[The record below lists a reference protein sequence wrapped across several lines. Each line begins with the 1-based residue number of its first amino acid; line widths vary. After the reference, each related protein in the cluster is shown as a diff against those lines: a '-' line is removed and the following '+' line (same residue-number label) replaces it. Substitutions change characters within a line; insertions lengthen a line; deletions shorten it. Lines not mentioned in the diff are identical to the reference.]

1 MEALARQYLR
11 AARRRDAEAAL
22 ETLVA
27 AEPLLESAHR
37 ALMELWATAG
47 EGARALGHYDMLV
60 SVLEREVGSAPARE
74 TQMLAKRLRGA

>member
-1 MEALARQYLR
+1 
-11 AARRRDAEAAL
+11 
-22 ETLVA
+22 
-27 AEPLLESAHR
+27 LLESAHR